1 MIEHCNEALDIKRKC
16 ELLEVARSSVYYK
29 QKTSGIND
37 DAEILN
43 EIQDIHLE
51 HPYFGYRRVTIELRS
66 RGFIVNHKRVQRL
79 RIDAGIQAVY
89 PKKRT
94 TIRDLNHK
102 IYPYL
107 LKDLIINRPNQVWQ
121 VDITYIK
128 MRYGYVYLVC
138 LIDVFSRKIMGWN
151 LSTLL
156 DTQSCL
162 EALEDAL
169 LYGGKPEII
178 NSDQGCQFTSD
189 MWTSYVRAHD
199 ILISMDGKGQY
210 LC

>member
-1 MIEHCNEALDIKRKC
+1 
-16 ELLEVARSSVYYK
+16 
-29 QKTSGIND
+29 
-37 DAEILN
+37 
-43 EIQDIHLE
+43 
-51 HPYFGYRRVTIELRS
+51 
-66 RGFIVNHKRVQRL
+66 
-79 RIDAGIQAVY
+79 
-89 PKKRT
+89 
-94 TIRDLNHK
+94 
-102 IYPYL
+102 
-107 LKDLIINRPNQVWQ
+107 
-121 VDITYIK
+121 